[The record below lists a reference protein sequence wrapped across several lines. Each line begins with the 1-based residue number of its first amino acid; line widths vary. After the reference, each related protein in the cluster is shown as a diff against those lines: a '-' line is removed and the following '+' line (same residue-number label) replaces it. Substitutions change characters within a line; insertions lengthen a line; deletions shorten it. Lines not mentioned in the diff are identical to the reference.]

1 MKQLKLADKSP
12 EKSPS
17 QDVDIADLKRKSVRG
32 GTVTMVSQAI
42 SIAIQLTSTVIL
54 ARLLSPDDY
63 GIIAMVMAITA
74 FAGVFR
80 DLGLSSA
87 AVQKK
92 DLTRAQQ
99 SNLFWL
105 NVAMG
110 AVLTAIVA
118 VASPLVAWFYGQ
130 PELTLV
136 TVALS
141 FTFLI
146 GSLGTQ
152 HGARLVREMQFGR
165 MAVATIAGSIAGLIT
180 SVTLALQSFAYWA
193 LVWGVLSGAV
203 TTTVLLFI
211 LSPFR
216 PALFSRNAGIREMV
230 GFGANVTAFDLVN
243 YFHRNLDNV
252 LIGKF
257 WGADALGLYSR
268 AYQLLMFPITAIR
281 GPINAV
287 AFPAMSRLQRQP
299 EDYRHYYRKITHLL
313 ALVSMPLTAFLFVSA
328 GPVIELLLGKNWAGV
343 SPIFAI
349 LALSGFIQPVAGLRG
364 VVLLSCGHGK
374 RMLAWGIINAVCVCG
389 GFLIGVRW
397 GVFGV
402 ATSYAIVNYLLLY
415 PSLLLVFKNTPLHVS
430 DFFQPIIPP
439 VIAALSSSAL
449 ALLCQRW
456 FGLGSMPPIFQ
467 ICILTVVF
475 VITFLSLWALFPGG
489 MSSPFKLVDQIKRLL
504 RAEKQL
510 DNAD

>member
-1 MKQLKLADKSP
+1 LLKTDL
-12 EKSPS
+12 
-17 QDVDIADLKRKSVRG
+17 QDLKRKSVRG

-63 GIIAMVMAITA
+63 GVIAMVMAITA

-110 AVLTAIVA
+110 AVLTTIVA
-118 VASPLVAWFYGQ
+118 AASPLVAWFYGR

-152 HGARLVREMQFGR
+152 HGARLVREMHFGR
-165 MAVATIAGSIAGLIT
+165 IAVATIAGSIAGLIM
-180 SVTLALQSFAYWA
+180 SVTFALQSFAYWA

-230 GFGANVTAFDLVN
+230 GFGVNVTTFDLVN

-268 AYQLLMFPITAIR
+268 AYQLLMLPITAIR

-287 AFPAMSRLQRQP
+287 AFPAMSRLQNQP
-299 EDYRHYYRKITHLL
+299 NAYRAYYRRVTQLL
-313 ALVSMPLTAFLFVSA
+313 AFVSMPVTAFLFVASA
-328 GPVIELLLGKNWAGV
+328 PIIELLLGREWLGV
-343 SPIFAI
+343 SPLFSL
-349 LALSGFIQPVAGLRG
+349 LALTAFIQPVAGLRG
-364 VVLLSCGHGK
+364 MVLLSSGQS
-374 RMLAWGIINAVCVCG
+374 RRYVQWGVFNAVCVSV
-389 GFLIGVRW
+389 GFLVGVRW
-397 GVFGV
+397 GGV
-402 ATSYAIVNYLLLY
+402 GIAIAYAIVNYAILY
-415 PSLLLVFKNTPLHVS
+415 PSLLLAFKNTSLRSS
-430 DFFQPIIPP
+430 DFFVPISGPAVSSIVAV
-439 VIAALSSSAL
+439 VITWGLARADWLDQLFLALRIVSIGGIFFAAYLICSMLLPGGWSELKRSAALLHRRQFS
-449 ALLCQRW
+449 
-456 FGLGSMPPIFQ
+456 FI
-467 ICILTVVF
+467 
-475 VITFLSLWALFPGG
+475 
-489 MSSPFKLVDQIKRLL
+489 
-504 RAEKQL
+504 
-510 DNAD
+510 

>member
-1 MKQLKLADKSP
+1 MKTDLQ
-12 EKSPS
+12 
-17 QDVDIADLKRKSVRG
+17 DLKRKSVRG
-32 GTVTMVSQAI
+32 GIVTMASQAI
-42 SIAIQLTSTVIL
+42 SIAIQLASTVIL

-74 FAGVFR
+74 FAGIFR

-110 AVLTAIVA
+110 TVLTAIVA
-118 VASPLVAWFYGQ
+118 AASPLVAWFYGQ

-136 TVALS
+136 TIALS
-141 FTFLI
+141 FTFVI

-165 MAVATIAGSIAGLIT
+165 RAVAAISGSIAGLIT
-180 SVTLALQSFAYWA
+180 SVTLALQDFAYWA
-193 LVWGVLSGAV
+193 LVWGLLSAGI

-216 PALFSRNAGIREMV
+216 PALFSRNAGIREML
-230 GFGANVTAFDLVN
+230 GFGANVTLFELVN

-257 WGADALGLYSR
+257 WGTDALGLYSR

-287 AFPAMSRLQRQP
+287 AFPAMSRLLNQP
-299 EDYRHYYRKITHLL
+299 DAYRVYYRRVTHLL
-313 ALVSMPLTAFLFVSA
+313 AFVSMPLTAFLFVASS
-328 GPVIELLLGKNWAGV
+328 PIIELLLGREWLGV
-343 SPIFAI
+343 APLFSL
-349 LALSGFIQPVAGLRG
+349 LALTAFIQPVAGLRG
-364 VVLLSCGHGK
+364 MVLLSSGQSG
-374 RMLAWGIINAVCVCG
+374 RYAQWGILNAVCVSIAFIVG
-389 GFLIGVRW
+389 VQWGSIGV
-397 GVFGV
+397 
-402 ATSYAIVNYLLLY
+402 AIAYAVVNYTILY
-415 PSLLLVFKNTPLHVS
+415 PSLLFVFKKTPLRSS
-430 DFFQPIIPP
+430 DFFIPISGPAIASIVAVFMSWAIVRADWIDQLCLVLKIVSLGGSFVVAYFICTVLLPSGWSDLKRC
-439 VIAALSSSAL
+439 AALLHRGQFS
-449 ALLCQRW
+449 R
-456 FGLGSMPPIFQ
+456 I
-467 ICILTVVF
+467 
-475 VITFLSLWALFPGG
+475 
-489 MSSPFKLVDQIKRLL
+489 
-504 RAEKQL
+504 
-510 DNAD
+510 

>member
-1 MKQLKLADKSP
+1 MSRLAIGKKCSKQPTSD
-12 EKSPS
+12 
-17 QDVDIADLKRKSVRG
+17 DVDIADLRQKSVRG
-32 GTVTMVSQAI
+32 GMVTMASQAI
-42 SIAIQLTSTVIL
+42 SIAIQLASTVIL

-74 FAGVFR
+74 FAGIFR

-110 AVLTAIVA
+110 TVLTAIVA
-118 VASPLVAWFYGQ
+118 AASPLVAWFYGQ

-136 TVALS
+136 TIALS
-141 FTFLI
+141 FTFVI

-165 MAVATIAGSIAGLIT
+165 RAVATIAGSIAGLTT
-180 SVTLALQSFAYWA
+180 SVTLALQGFAYWA
-193 LVWGVLSGAV
+193 LVWGLLSAAI

-216 PALFSRNAGIREMV
+216 PALFSRNAGIREML
-230 GFGANVTAFDLVN
+230 GFGANVTVFELVN

-257 WGADALGLYSR
+257 WGAEALGLYSR

-287 AFPAMSRLQRQP
+287 AFPAMSRLQNQP
-299 EDYRHYYRKITHLL
+299 DAYRAYYRRVTQLL
-313 ALVSMPLTAFLFVSA
+313 AFVSMPITAFLFVASA
-328 GPVIELLLGKNWAGV
+328 PIIEFLLGREWLGV
-343 SPIFAI
+343 SPLFSL
-349 LALSGFIQPVAGLRG
+349 LALTAFIQPVAGLRG
-364 VVLLSCGHGK
+364 MVLLSSGQS
-374 RMLAWGIINAVCVCG
+374 RRYVQWGIFNAVCVSI
-389 GFLIGVRW
+389 GFLVGVRW
-397 GVFGV
+397 GGVGV
-402 ATSYAIVNYLLLY
+402 AVAYAIVNYAILY
-415 PSLLLVFKNTPLHVS
+415 PSLLLAFKNTSLRSS
-430 DFFQPIIPP
+430 DFFVPILGPA
-439 VIAALSSSAL
+439 VSSMVAVVMTWGLARADWLDQLCL
-449 ALLCQRW
+449 ALKIVS
-456 FGLGSMPPIFQ
+456 LGGIFFAVY
-467 ICILTVVF
+467 LVF
-475 VITFLSLWALFPGG
+475 TLLLPGG
-489 MSSPFKLVDQIKRLL
+489 LSDLKRYTALL
-504 RAEKQL
+504 HRTQFSRI
-510 DNAD
+510 

>member
-1 MKQLKLADKSP
+1 
-12 EKSPS
+12 
-17 QDVDIADLKRKSVRG
+17 
-32 GTVTMVSQAI
+32 MVSQAI

-63 GIIAMVMAITA
+63 GVIAMVMAITA

-110 AVLTAIVA
+110 AVLTTIVA
-118 VASPLVAWFYGQ
+118 AASPLVAWFYGR

-193 LVWGVLSGAV
+193 LVWGLLSGAV

-268 AYQLLMFPITAIR
+268 AYQLLMFPITAVR

-287 AFPAMSRLQRQP
+287 AFPAMSKLQGQP
-299 EDYRHYYRKITHLL
+299 EDYRNYYRKVTHLL
-313 ALVSMPLTAFLFVSA
+313 AWVSMPTTAFLFVASA
-328 GPVIELLLGKNWAGV
+328 PLIQLLLGNKWAGV
-343 SPIFAI
+343 SPLFSI
-349 LALSGFIQPVAGLRG
+349 LAIVGFIQPTASLRG
-364 VVLLSCGHGK
+364 LVLMSLGNGK
-374 RMLAWGIINAVCVCG
+374 KYLRWGIINAIFISL
-389 GFLIGVRW
+389 GFTIGVRW
-397 GVFGV
+397 GPQGV
-402 ATSYAIVNYLLLY
+402 AWSYVVTTYLILPFSLIYVFYGTPVRPSDYWKSIRSPAIASVVAVIVSTFVRSTVLNDTSNIVSIAWIFLCFAA
-415 PSLLLVFKNTPLHVS
+415 SL
-430 DFFQPIIPP
+430 
-439 VIAALSSSAL
+439 
-449 ALLCQRW
+449 C
-456 FGLGSMPPIFQ
+456 GM
-467 ICILTVVF
+467 F
-475 VITFLSLWALFPGG
+475 VILSFGTFGPTKAEQSL
-489 MSSPFKLVDQIKRLL
+489 K
-504 RAEKQL
+504 
-510 DNAD
+510 